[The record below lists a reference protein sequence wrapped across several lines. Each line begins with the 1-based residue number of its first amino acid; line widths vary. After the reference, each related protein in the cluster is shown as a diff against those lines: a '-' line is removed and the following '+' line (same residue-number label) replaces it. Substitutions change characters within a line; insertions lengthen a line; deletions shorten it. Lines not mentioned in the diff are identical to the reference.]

1 MTTAARRRLSS
12 AAPRSVVAERY
23 VLLERLGAGGSAVV
37 HRARDLRLEREVAL
51 KLLKV
56 EPSVDQ
62 AADRLLSE
70 ARMLARVRH
79 SGVVGLL
86 DAGRHRGRPY
96 LVTELVEGPT
106 LAALARD
113 RRALPWPAP
122 RLLGQLAAALAHV
135 HSLDVVHGDVK
146 PSNVLLGLDGRARL
160 IDFGIAHRR
169 GHGPDVP
176 VPHGA
181 VLGSPAY
188 LAPEVLAGGASTPAV
203 DVHALGLVMLEI
215 LGARPRLAG
224 SVQDVLAA
232 RRQPTPLPA
241 GLDPRWRDLL
251 AAMTAAE
258 PLTRPSMRHLARVAP
273 TLPERPWRVDIAPLP
288 IRSTLDVDTQA
299 MALPEPL
306 AAAAS

>member
-1 MTTAARRRLSS
+1 M
-12 AAPRSVVAERY
+12 
-23 VLLERLGAGGSAVV
+23 
-37 HRARDLRLEREVAL
+37 
-51 KLLKV
+51 
-56 EPSVDQ
+56 
-62 AADRLLSE
+62 
-70 ARMLARVRH
+70 
-79 SGVVGLL
+79 
-86 DAGRHRGRPY
+86 
-96 LVTELVEGPT
+96 
-106 LAALARD
+106 
-113 RRALPWPAP
+113 
-122 RLLGQLAAALAHV
+122 

-203 DVHALGLVMLEI
+203 DVHALGLVMLEP
-215 LGARPRLAG
+215 GARPRLAG
-224 SVQDVLAA
+224 SVQDVPAA
-232 RRQPTPLPA
+232 RRQPMPLPA
-241 GLDPRWRDLL
+241 GLDLRWRDLL

-288 IRSTLDVDTQA
+288 TRSNPRRRHPGDGPARAPRRRRLVSGARSLTGLVLDERYEIGEPVAVGGSAAVHRARDRRLRRDVAKVLLDHAMVDPDGA
-299 MALPEPL
+299 RFAEEARHAFPRC
-306 AAAAS
+306 